1 MGYHNTKRNE
11 ADTWRKRWLYR
22 WWQKNSWGLCMLKD
36 DIKKQLL
43 NFNDPTSQKELVT
56 TIKKIAHFG
65 KLHKLNFIAFILFQ
79 LGILVIGV
87 AGYTDLLTHVSI
99 VVFGFILYMLISRY
113 LKKGVELHLLH
124 LRNYVTEHNLL
135 QQNQKGS
142 RWVGELL
149 LQATTVLS

>member
-1 MGYHNTKRNE
+1 
-11 ADTWRKRWLYR
+11 
-22 WWQKNSWGLCMLKD
+22 MLKD

-43 NFNDPTSQKELVT
+43 NFSDPESQRELVT
-56 TIKKIAHFG
+56 TIRKIAHFG
-65 KLHKLNFIAFILFQ
+65 KLHKLNFVAFILFQ

-99 VVFGFILYMLISRY
+99 VFFGFILYMLISRY

-142 RWVGELL
+142 R
-149 LQATTVLS
+149 